1 MLNTIKELFLM
12 VLYVTAI
19 FLLLYIIVE
28 SISLAIRRRRHEKE
42 AREFAEKCALDL
54 KEALMEVIEGA
65 QEEETPKKK
74 TTKKN
79 TKKTKKEEK

>member
-1 MLNTIKELFLM
+1 MLDTIREVFF
-12 VLYVTAI
+12 VALYTTAI

-28 SISLAIRRRRHEKE
+28 SISLAIRRRKHEKE

-54 KEALMEVIEGA
+54 KEALMEVIEEE
-65 QEEETPKKK
+65 QEEPKKKK

-79 TKKTKKEEK
+79 TKKVK